1 LGLVVPLHLLREGM
15 TNMVEAGTS
24 LEVALLA
31 ELRAALTDHMI
42 RSEVRTSVAALAV
55 EASEPDGYLWVF
67 VAFEGRY
74 FSWDNADQQ
83 HPVNDIRGAAKRIAD
98 QVSGDSQDSR

>member
-15 TNMVEAGTS
+15 TNMVETGTS

>member
-1 LGLVVPLHLLREGM
+1 M

-42 RSEVRTSVAALAV
+42 RSEVRTTIAALAV
-55 EASEPDGYLWVF
+55 KASEPDGYLWVF
-67 VAFEGRY
+67 VAFGGRY
-74 FSWDNADQQ
+74 FSWDNADRQ
-83 HPVNDIRGAAKRIAD
+83 HPVNDIRGAAQRIAD
-98 QVSGDSQDSR
+98 QVSADSGDIR